1 MEMDIG
7 STPFPNLDVHSFLFP
22 EIEPNVNTKKRNHP
36 EETSQTQWNE
46 SPTKKTRLWAKDRSH
61 NWWELC
67 SQPDFPDDEFQ
78 KSFRMSKETFEF
90 ICRELDSTVTK
101 KNTMLRDAVPLR
113 QRVAACIWRLA
124 SGDPYRLVSERFGLG
139 LSTCHK
145 LVLDVCSAIKTV
157 LMPKFILWPDENNMK
172 LVTQEFEG
180 LSGISNV
187 GGSVYTTH
195 IPIIAPNSNVNSYY
209 FNKRHTQRNKKNSYS
224 FTVQG
229 VVESKGIFTNVCIG
243 WPGSYSDEQVFEKS
257 DLFKRIVKGDLKDIW
272 VVGNSGYPLMDE
284 ILVPYTHK
292 NLTWTQHAFNEKVE
306 DIQRIAKD
314 AFARL
319 KGRWSCLQK
328 RTEVKIEDLPK
339 ILGACCVLHNICE
352 MRNEKM
358 DPAWNFELFDDEMVA
373 ENGVRSVA
381 AVQARDNIAHDLLH
395 RGRAAGNTFL

>member
-1 MEMDIG
+1 MDIG
-7 STPFPNLDVHSFLFP
+7 STPFPNPDVHSFLL
-22 EIEPNVNTKKRNHP
+22 NARKRNHP
-36 EETSQTQWNE
+36 EETNE
-46 SPTKKTRLWAKDRSH
+46 SPTKKTRLWVKDRSN

-67 SQPDFPDDEFQ
+67 SHPDFPDDEFQ

-124 SGDPYRLVSERFGLG
+124 TGDPYRLVSERFGLG

-172 LVTQEFEG
+172 LVKQEFEG
-180 LSGISNV
+180 LSGISSV

-195 IPIIAPNSNVNSYY
+195 IPITAPNSNVNSYY

-257 DLFKRIVKGDLKDIW
+257 DLFKRILEGDLKDIW

-284 ILVPYTHK
+284 ILAPYAQK

-306 DIQRIAKD
+306 DIQRVAKD

-358 DPAWNFELFDDEMVA
+358 DPQWNFELFDDEMVA

-395 RGRAAGNTFL
+395 RGRAGNTFL